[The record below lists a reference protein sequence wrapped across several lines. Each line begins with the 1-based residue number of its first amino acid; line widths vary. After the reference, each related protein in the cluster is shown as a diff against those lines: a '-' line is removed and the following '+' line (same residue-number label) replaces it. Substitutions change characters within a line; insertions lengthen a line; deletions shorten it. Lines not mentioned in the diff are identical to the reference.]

1 MLHLI
6 STFHKTKIVM
16 IYVFIVRVCLE
27 TMLYKCFNFQNILKL
42 HGVSIC
48 RASSLNR
55 DTFTGACSLL
65 KCWKKSVYQDIVVK
79 SDETSTYQEL
89 DITESAYQNTT
100 IRWKTHNIFLF
111 RIYSNIFYASN
122 MPLNTTAIKMK
133 IQIFGVNKIKKQ
145 LSDSYIL
152 HKMHHSQITNTVSYH
167 LVNIVTMIRYASVKK
182 HKQ

>member
-1 MLHLI
+1 MNKFDQLFSFKLSPMLHLI

-16 IYVFIVRVCLE
+16 IYVFIVWFCLE
-27 TMLYKCFNFQNILKL
+27 TVLYKCFNIQTILKL

-89 DITESAYQNTT
+89 DISESAYRNTT
-100 IRWKTHNIFLF
+100 IRWKTRIFLF
-111 RIYSNIFYASN
+111 RIYSSIFYASN
-122 MPLNTTAIKMK
+122 MPQNTTEIKMK
-133 IQIFGVNKIKKQ
+133 IQVFGVNKIKKQ
-145 LSDSYIL
+145 SYFV
-152 HKMHHSQITNTVSYH
+152 HKCI
-167 LVNIVTMIRYASVKK
+167 IAK
-182 HKQ
+182 